1 MAFPSKS
8 HDEATGL
15 QLEGQTG
22 GEPILTAIT
31 NENPNLLNPQ
41 LSISEV
47 WYNIGLPYFHIAVT
61 DPPFN

>member
-47 WYNIGLPYFHIAVT
+47 
-61 DPPFN
+61 